1 MDLYEAFVEA
11 GGAKFIELLCLGMV
25 RIGEH
30 AACRNSLTIA
40 TPPKVLPRDSNPEK
54 MNHFSNAMRII

>member
-1 MDLYEAFVEA
+1 MCQIGKTEDCNMDLYEAFVEA

-30 AACRNSLTIA
+30 AACRNSLTIGYPA
-40 TPPKVLPRDSNPEK
+40 ESASPRLQS
-54 MNHFSNAMRII
+54 